1 MTPAEGTAAAAGMT
15 AAELSSAE
23 DSKTSAVEFQ
33 NVDIL
38 FARAQGRDGRKAIRA
53 ALTAL
58 DAGGT
63 RTDIQN
69 KFGVIVGV
77 AGASL
82 SVARGEISVLMGLS
96 GSGKSTLL
104 RAANGLNPVTR
115 GHVLVRAG
123 DSSIDVATCDTAQMR
138 RVRRERV
145 AMVFQQFGL
154 LPWRTVREN
163 VGFGLELRGEHR
175 DSQKTIVDEKL
186 ELVGL
191 SQWAERYVSE
201 LSGGMQQRVGL
212 ARAFATDAD
221 ILLMDEP
228 FSALDPLIRGKLQ
241 DELLALQER
250 VKKTILFVSHDLD
263 EALRLGDRI
272 SILQNGRIIQTGT
285 AEDIVLAPA
294 DDYVAE
300 FVRHMNPLDVLTGGM
315 IMCGRADLV
324 REGDSLWLDER
335 RRYRLAMGPADEALH
350 LQLDGVAHAMR
361 HVHDDAGLEADG
373 PGVAVAPA
381 SFSLQSIIR
390 LRQSTGH
397 PVLLSDGGRIVGVCS
412 ETEIIRALAGSRQ

>member
-1 MTPAEGTAAAAGMT
+1 MN
-15 AAELSSAE
+15 
-23 DSKTSAVEFQ
+23 SAVEFKD
-33 NVDIL
+33 VDIL
-38 FARAQGRDGRKAIRA
+38 FAQAGRDGRRSLREALA
-53 ALTAL
+53 AL
-58 DAGGT
+58 DGGAT

-69 KFGVIVGV
+69 KYGVIVGV
-77 AGASL
+77 AGANL
-82 SVARGEISVLMGLS
+82 SVAQGEISVLMGLS

-115 GHVLVRAG
+115 GHVWVRDGESA
-123 DSSIDVATCDTAQMR
+123 IDVATCDTLQMR

-163 VGFGLELRGEHR
+163 VGFGLELRGEGAAQR
-175 DSQKTIVDEKL
+175 KIIVDEKL

-212 ARAFATDAD
+212 ARAFATDAG

-241 DELLALQER
+241 DELLTLQAR

-263 EALRLGDRI
+263 EALRLGDHI

-294 DDYVAE
+294 DEYVAE
-300 FVRHMNPLDVLTGGM
+300 FVRHMNPLTVLTGGM
-315 IMCGRADLV
+315 IMQRRDAMAGVDGGV
-324 REGDSLWLDER
+324 WLDSA
-335 RRYRLAMGPADEALH
+335 RRYRLSLNSSDQVQGLH
-350 LQLDGVAHAMR
+350 LDGVAHAFS
-361 HVHDDAGLEADG
+361 HVEDGADLMQIA

-381 SFSLQSIIR
+381 SLSLQSIIH

-397 PVLLSDGGRIVGVCS
+397 PVVLAEDGRMLGVCG
-412 ETEIIRALAGSRQ
+412 EAEIIRALAGGRHTGS

>member
-1 MTPAEGTAAAAGMT
+1 MS
-15 AAELSSAE
+15 AELPLNSAM
-23 DSKTSAVEFQ
+23 EFRK
-33 NVDIL
+33 VDIL
-38 FARAQGRDGRKAIRA
+38 FPNPGRDARKNMRE
-53 ALTAL
+53 ALAAL
-58 DAGGT
+58 DAGAT
-63 RTDIQN
+63 RADIQN
-69 KFGVIVGV
+69 RYGAIVGV
-77 AGASL
+77 ADANL

-115 GHVLVRAG
+115 GAVLVRDG
-123 DSSIDVATCDTAQMR
+123 DSSIDVADCGRLQMR
-138 RVRRERV
+138 RLRRERV

-163 VGFGLELRGEHR
+163 VGFGLELRGDGTAKR
-175 DSQKTIVDEKL
+175 KVIVDEKL

-191 SQWAERYVSE
+191 TQWAERYVRE

-241 DELLALQER
+241 DELLQLQAR

-263 EALRLGDRI
+263 EALKLGDHI

-294 DDYVAE
+294 DEYVAE
-300 FVRHMNPLDVLTGGM
+300 FVHHMNPLTVLTGSM
-315 IMCGRADLV
+315 IMQR
-324 REGDSLWLDER
+324 REQLRGDGTVVWLDAA
-335 RRYRLAMGPADEALH
+335 RRYQLSLNATDELVG
-350 LQLDGVAHAMR
+350 LTLDGVAHELR
-361 HVHDDAGLEADG
+361 QVREDVDCGLSA
-373 PGVAVAPA
+373 PGLVAVPA
-381 SFSLQSIIR
+381 SMSLKSIIQ
-390 LRQSTGH
+390 LRHLSGH
-397 PVLLSDGGRIVGVCS
+397 PILVVEEGKLLGVCG
-412 ETEIIRALAGSRQ
+412 ENEIIRALAGR